1 MMFGNSHME
10 MKSTFFGRH
19 FMSSLLWQTEPEK
32 MIQILR
38 VMGKTYEEYQLPI
51 DYEALGIV
59 EC

>member
-1 MMFGNSHME
+1 MD

-19 FMSSLLWQTEPEK
+19 FMSSLLWNTEPEK
-32 MIQILR
+32 MVQILK

-51 DYEALGIV
+51 DYDALGII